1 MAQINVSNLTFSY
14 EGAYENVFENVSFSI
29 DTNWKLGFCGRNG
42 RGKTTFLNLLMGKY
56 EYKGNIN
63 SSAKFDY
70 FPFYVEDKSQ
80 MTIDIVSDDWRI
92 FKELSLLSVDADVLY
107 RPFNTLSNGEQTKVL
122 LASLFIKE
130 NNFLL
135 IDEPTNHLDVSA
147 RQIVANYLKSKSGFI
162 LVSHDRAFLD
172 ICTDHIL
179 SINKTNIS
187 ITQGNFSTWYDNK
200 IRQDNFELNENE
212 KLKKDIKRLKESA
225 RQKAQWADKAEATKI
240 GFDPKKTEKSMG
252 RRSYEGAK
260 AKASMKRMKSMEKRQ
275 NSMIEEKESLLQNI
289 ETNFPLK
296 LEPLKFHSKR
306 LVECNNL
313 SLSYG
318 DKTVFSDVD
327 FILSQGDRL
336 AVCGK
341 NGCGKSSLI
350 KLICGQELTYD
361 GECYIAKGLEIS
373 YVNQSTEHLCGKLT
387 DYEEENNI
395 DVSLFRAILRKLDF
409 SRTHFDMSINNFS
422 MGQKKKVLLA
432 HSLSTKAHIYIWDEP
447 LNYVDILSRIQIEDL
462 IKEYA
467 PTMIFV
473 EHDKVF
479 TENIATKTLNL

>member
-1 MAQINVSNLTFSY
+1 MAQINVSNLTFAY
-14 EGAYENVFENVSFSI
+14 DGAYENVFENTSFSI

-56 EYKGNIN
+56 DYKGNI
-63 SSAKFDY
+63 SSSVIFDY
-70 FPFYVEDKSQ
+70 FPFHIEDKSQ

-135 IDEPTNHLDVSA
+135 IDEPTNHLDVEA
-147 RQIVANYLKSKSGFI
+147 REIVANYLKSKSGFI

-179 SINKTNIS
+179 SINKASIS
-187 ITQGNFSTWYDNK
+187 ITRGNFSTWYENK
-200 IRQDNFELNENE
+200 VKQDNFELDENE

-225 RQKAQWADKAEATKI
+225 RQKAQWADKSESAKI
-240 GFDPKKTEKSMG
+240 GFDPRKTEKSMG
-252 RRSYEGAK
+252 RRAYEGAK
-260 AKASMKRMKSMEKRQ
+260 SKASMKRMKSMEKRQ

-289 ETNFPLK
+289 ETSFSLK
-296 LEPLKFHSKR
+296 LEPLKFHTKR
-306 LVECNNL
+306 LIECKDL
-313 SLSYG
+313 SINYG
-318 DKTVFSDVD
+318 EKTVFEHLG
-327 FILSQGDRL
+327 FTFLSGDRL
-336 AVCGK
+336 AVSGK

-350 KLICGQELTYD
+350 KLICGQSIEFS
-361 GECYIAKGLEIS
+361 GNFYIAKGLEIS
-373 YVNQSTEHLCGKLT
+373 YVNQNTEHLTGLLT
-387 DYEEENNI
+387 DYEQENNI

-409 SRTHFDMSINNFS
+409 SRTHFDMSLNNFS

-432 HSLSTKAHIYIWDEP
+432 HSLSTKAHIYVWDEP
-447 LNYVDILSRIQIEDL
+447 LNYIDILSRIQIENL
-462 IKEYA
+462 INEYN
-467 PTMIFV
+467 PTLIFV
-473 EHDKVF
+473 EHDKTF
-479 TENIATKTLNL
+479 TQNIATKTLKL